1 MRNLTT
7 SQKLWGTLFA
17 AWLAMLVLMFWS
29 AWVTRSV
36 MVDERKA
43 KVESQVEIA
52 LSVLADVAA
61 QVERGGMSLEHG
73 QLYASELIKSMR
85 YDDGRGYFFMF
96 DDSEVVAHPTIA
108 RGTSVDDFKDAD
120 GRQLFVE
127 MAAATK
133 AGQGSAY
140 FDYRWKHANGTD
152 LEHKRSHL
160 RAFESWNWL
169 IGTGT
174 YIADINEAFIRK
186 LIQSALGLLLVGV
199 PLSLLMGWVIRDLL
213 ARLGG
218 DPRYAVAVARQI
230 AEGDLSKA
238 PLLRPGDTQ
247 SLLADMNRMR
257 ESLGHTIG
265 DISRSAHEVQVESE
279 EISAGNAELAART
292 EQQAAALAE
301 TASTMEQLTATVR
314 QNAESA
320 DQARRLASNC
330 ADNARKGGSAME
342 QVVDA
347 MSAIQS
353 SASQMSSIVDTID
366 SIAFQ
371 TNILALNASV
381 EAARAGEQGRG
392 FAVVAGEVRKLASR
406 SAEAAHE
413 IKRLIDGAGG
423 QVRTGNER
431 VRQTG
436 ELIRGMVSDM
446 GRLNTLIG
454 EISSASAEQSHGI
467 EQVSVAVAQMDQ
479 MTQRNAGMVQDS
491 AQAAQRLGQQS
502 VRLNQHVVRFVI
514 ADGGAGERS
523 WVSASER
530 GSVSF
535 ERSANAEQREA
546 AWV

>member
-7 SQKLWGTLFA
+7 SQKLWGTLIA

-36 MVDERKA
+36 MFDERKA

-52 LSVLADVAA
+52 RSVISDVAA
-61 QVERGGMSLEHG
+61 QVQRGGMSLDAG

-85 YDDGRGYFFMF
+85 YDDGRGYFFIF
-96 DDSEVVAHPTIA
+96 DDSMVVAHPTIPA
-108 RGTSVDDFKDAD
+108 STSVEDFKDAD
-120 GRQLFVE
+120 GRHLFAE
-127 MAAATK
+127 MAQAVK
-133 AGQGSAY
+133 QAGESA
-140 FDYRWKHANGTD
+140 FIDYRWKHASSEE
-152 LEHKRSHL
+152 LENKRSYV
-160 RAFESWNWL
+160 RSFEPWGWY

-174 YIADINEAFIRK
+174 YIADINDMFIEK
-186 LIQSALGLLLVGV
+186 LIQSALGLLLVGI

-213 ARLGG
+213 QRLGG
-218 DPRYAVAVARQI
+218 DPRYAVVVARQI
-230 AEGDLSKA
+230 AEGDLSQA
-238 PLLRPGDTQ
+238 PQLRAGDSQ

-257 ESLGHTIG
+257 ESLSRTIG
-265 DISRSAHEVQVESE
+265 DISHSAHEVQE
-279 EISAGNAELAART
+279 EAEAISYGNAELAART

-301 TASTMEQLTATVR
+301 TASTMEQLTSTVR
-314 QNAESA
+314 QNAENA
-320 DQARRLASNC
+320 DQARRLAANC
-330 ADNARKGGSAME
+330 ADNAHKGGSAME

-347 MSAIQS
+347 MSAIQA

-366 SIAFQ
+366 AIAFQ

-413 IKRLIDGAGG
+413 IKGLIDSAGG

-436 ELIRGMVSDM
+436 EVIRNMVADI
-446 GRLNTLIG
+446 GRLNILIS
-454 EISSASAEQSHGI
+454 EISSASAEQSSGI
-467 EQVSVAVAQMDQ
+467 EQVNVAVAQMDQ

-491 AQAAQRLGQQS
+491 ALAAQRLSKQS
-502 VRLNQHVVRFVI
+502 ARLSEHVVRFVI
-514 ADGGAGERS
+514 GGGDAASRSRVNESAAGEPFELQP
-523 WVSASER
+523 ATAR
-530 GSVSF
+530 G
-535 ERSANAEQREA
+535 ET
-546 AWV
+546 AWA

>member
-7 SQKLWGTLFA
+7 SQKLWGTLIA

-36 MVDERKA
+36 MFEERKA
-43 KVESQVEIA
+43 KVESQLEIVQ
-52 LSVLADVAA
+52 SVLGDVAA
-61 QVERGGMSLEHG
+61 QVQRGGMSAERG
-73 QLYASELIKSMR
+73 RKYAAELIKSMR
-85 YDDGRGYFFMF
+85 YDDGRGYFFVF
-96 DDSEVVAHPTIA
+96 DDTSVVAHPTIPSD
-108 RGTSVDDFKDAD
+108 TSVEGFKDAD
-120 GRQLFVE
+120 GRRLFAE
-127 MAAATK
+127 MAIAVK
-133 AGQGSAY
+133 AGKGRAF
-140 FDYRWKHANGTD
+140 FDYRWKHANGTE
-152 LEHKRSHL
+152 LEDKRSYL
-160 RAFESWNWL
+160 SGFEPWGWYV
-169 IGTGT
+169 GTGT
-174 YIADINEAFIRK
+174 YIADINQMFVRK
-186 LIQSALGLLLVGV
+186 LIQSALGLLLAGI

-213 ARLGG
+213 GRLGG
-218 DPRYAVAVARQI
+218 DPRYAVEVARQI

-238 PLLRPGDTQ
+238 PLLRAGDTQ
-247 SLLADMNRMR
+247 SLLVDMNRMR

-265 DISRSAHEVQVESE
+265 DISRSAHEVQIESE
-279 EISAGNAELAART
+279 EISLGNAELAART

-320 DQARRLASNC
+320 DQARRLAANC
-330 ADNARKGGSAME
+330 ADNARKGGTAME
-342 QVVDA
+342 QVVEA
-347 MSAIQS
+347 MLAIQA

-366 SIAFQ
+366 AIAFQ

-413 IKRLIDGAGG
+413 IKGLIDGSGG

-491 AQAAQRLGQQS
+491 AQAALRLSQQS

-514 ADGGAGERS
+514 DGN
-523 WVSASER
+523 SAAR
-530 GSVSF
+530 RPSVSRD
-535 ERSANAEQREA
+535 ERDDARADRSPHLEQTESA
-546 AWV
+546 WT